1 MIVLY
6 YGSIFPFKNLA
17 SCVCNYRFVDRNCT
31 YPMKFEK
38 LDHLKEIIGNLDPDT
53 DIYNMLAT
61 NIRVSEMDAD
71 TRIQNRFAYTSVF
84 IGWEE
89 AKTLTDVTEMF
100 NHNDKIIKWL
110 YKKAGEDEI
119 TTEAEK
125 ILTYLQQ
132 QIWLS
137 IEPEL
142 KTKLVSTAS
151 SFLEKWSIQASIQY
165 LSPDYIWKSGNNS
178 GKTTMEILT
187 ERWKIRVSTESLMV

>member
-17 SCVCNYRFVDRNCT
+17 SCVCNYRFVDTNCT

-110 YKKAGEDEI
+110 YKKAVEDKI